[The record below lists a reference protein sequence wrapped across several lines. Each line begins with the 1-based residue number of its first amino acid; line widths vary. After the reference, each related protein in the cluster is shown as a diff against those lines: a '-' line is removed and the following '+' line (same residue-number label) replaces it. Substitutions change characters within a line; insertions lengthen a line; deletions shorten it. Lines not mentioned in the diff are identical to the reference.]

1 MAMLKTVEGI
11 YRQGKI
17 ELTDPPADVE
27 DNTPVIVTFLGS
39 GIADSQSD
47 HVNLA
52 HAADLR
58 SRLLLSLRNGRVQ
71 RWTSTT
77 TMMAPKPRYKR
88 GDVVL
93 VLFPN
98 STLRSVKPRPALVVQ
113 ADNLETG
120 LSQILIAMITSRMFR
135 ANHPSRVTA
144 YLSAEDSNLTGLLT
158 DSVVMTDNLATVDDS
173 AIARTSGQSGSFPW
187 LRSTQRF
194 DTLWV
199 YNSAEARN
207 G

>member
-58 SRLLLSLRNGRVQ
+58 SRL
-71 RWTSTT
+71 
-77 TMMAPKPRYKR
+77 AA
-88 GDVVL
+88 
-93 VLFPN
+93 F
-98 STLRSVKPRPALVVQ
+98 
-113 ADNLETG
+113 
-120 LSQILIAMITSRMFR
+120 
-135 ANHPSRVTA
+135 
-144 YLSAEDSNLTGLLT
+144 AEEWESPEMDIY
-158 DSVVMTDNLATVDDS
+158 DDYDG
-173 AIARTSGQSGSFPW
+173 AKTKI
-187 LRSTQRF
+187 
-194 DTLWV
+194 
-199 YNSAEARN
+199 
-207 G
+207 